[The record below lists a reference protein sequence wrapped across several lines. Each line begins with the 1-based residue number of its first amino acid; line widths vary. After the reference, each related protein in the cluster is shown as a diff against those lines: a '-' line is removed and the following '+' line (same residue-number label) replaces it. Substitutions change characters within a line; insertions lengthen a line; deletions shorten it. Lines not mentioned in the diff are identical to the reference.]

1 MNEKPTKTK
10 HIWRLLSK
18 QHNTVEYLIFTHV
31 LQAKRLSFKVLMV
44 IPQVEGKQSSPRHF
58 FEDFTPLSRN
68 RGRGSCQTTL
78 GYVCD
83 EKILLAD
90 WSTVYGWNSFSKITK
105 LEQDIGGEE
114 KLDGHDETKNDL
126 LKYMITLQKVW
137 KLTANV
143 LGINTVKIYKIF

>member
-1 MNEKPTKTK
+1 
-10 HIWRLLSK
+10 
-18 QHNTVEYLIFTHV
+18 
-31 LQAKRLSFKVLMV
+31 MV

-68 RGRGSCQTTL
+68 RGRGSCR
-78 GYVCD
+78 D
-83 EKILLAD
+83 EKISLAD

-114 KLDGHDETKNDL
+114 KLDGHDETKNNL

-143 LGINTVKIYKIF
+143 LGINTVKIYKIFEGLEKKCVKLLKRYMMENKEPLHLKLA